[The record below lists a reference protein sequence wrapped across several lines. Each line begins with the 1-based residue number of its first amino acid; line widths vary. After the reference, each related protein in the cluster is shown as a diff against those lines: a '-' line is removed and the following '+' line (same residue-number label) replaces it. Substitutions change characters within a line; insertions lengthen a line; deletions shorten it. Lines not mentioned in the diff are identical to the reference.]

1 MATSNQKNFALEKAV
16 ELTEQALISTD
27 KVNQIAHPEDTAKYL
42 ETVYAKILE
51 LFDEENS

>member
-1 MATSNQKNFALEKAV
+1 MATSNQKSFALEKAV

-27 KVNQIAHPEDTAKYL
+27 KTNQIAHPEETAKYL

-51 LFDEENS
+51 LFDEKDS